1 MIEQVAYPLLAD
13 DPVYQ
18 ATLAGWDR
26 GQDCWVFAYAS
37 LLWRPEFDAAEV
49 RRARLWGWHR
59 ALEMRSRVNRGSPQ
73 QPGLVFALVAGGSC
87 VGHALR
93 LPRERAEQKLQR
105 LWQREMPGGGIY
117 QPRWLRCDT
126 SGGEVKALAFTLAR
140 DHPNYTGR
148 LSDEQVR
155 AILHSAS
162 GRYGSTLDYLL
173 QTAEQLDRLG
183 IHDRKLERLAALG
196 RQVAEAI
203 AEQTLRGAATHTPT
217 QQGAAG

>member
-26 GQDCWVFAYAS
+26 SQDCWVFAYAS

-73 QPGLVFALVAGGSC
+73 QPGLVFALVAGRSC

-93 LPRERAEQKLQR
+93 LPRDRAEPELQR

-126 SGGEVKALAFTLAR
+126 AQGPVKALTFTLAR
-140 DHPNYTGR
+140 DQPNYTGR

-155 AILHSAS
+155 TILHCAS
-162 GRYGSTLDYLL
+162 GRYGSTLVYLL

-183 IHDRKLERLAALG
+183 IRDRKLERIAALG
-196 RQVAEAI
+196 RQVAQAI
-203 AEQTLRGAATHTPT
+203 AAETR
-217 QQGAAG
+217 